1 MTNIKLQTLVRP
13 LTGAIAAA
21 ALSIAAAAPSMAQ
34 QFTMKFA
41 TLTLND
47 VQHENLKLYKEELE
61 KVTGGRIKVEVYPA
75 GQLGGAPRQT
85 EGLRLGTIEA
95 AMGPPE
101 LFFGADRRFQVLA
114 MAGMFKDNE
123 HSRKVLNNAEFRK
136 IFSDFSVIAG

>member
-101 LFFGADRRFQVLA
+101 LFFGIHAGRCAQADLCHHGF
-114 MAGMFKDNE
+114 GY
-123 HSRKVLNNAEFRK
+123 
-136 IFSDFSVIAG
+136 SV